1 MANNRNEIKQ
11 EIIKTFNQNVKGR
24 IPDLSKYNQSH
35 DGAEG
40 DWLTKAMGLTVNG
53 KNEPDF
59 KGFEM
64 KKDSAKTTFGD
75 WSPDFAIYKKAKNGT
90 KPRLTRIE
98 FLQIFGRRSPD
109 PTGRKSGRYSWSGTV
124 FPTVVNFND
133 YGQIMKVDSDDNI
146 VILYSYS
153 KDKRTDKNKIVPKDL
168 QINDLVL
175 AIWDSERIRI
185 KLEKKFNKLGWFKCI
200 PDKNGRYQ
208 ELQFGGPIK
217 FESFIE
223 LVKKGLLICDCGMHS
238 QNNRP
243 YMSWRAQKNIWNIL
257 AEK

>member
-1 MANNRNEIKQ
+1 MADKRDQIKREIR
-11 EIIKTFNQNVKGR
+11 KTFNKNVKGKV
-24 IPDLSKYNQSH
+24 PDLSKYNRSH

-75 WSPDFAIYKKAKNGT
+75 WSPNFTLYKKIKNSP
-90 KPRLTRIE
+90 KPRLTRNE
-98 FLQIFGRRSPD
+98 FLQIFGRKSPD
-109 PTGRKSGRYSWSGTV
+109 PTGRKSGRFSWSGTV
-124 FPTVVNFND
+124 FPTVHSVND
-133 YGQIMKVDSDDNI
+133 YGQIMKVDSSHNI
-146 VILYSYS
+146 VILYSYR
-153 KDKRTDKNKIVPKDL
+153 KDKRPNKNRIVPKDL
-168 QINDLVL
+168 QKNELVL
-175 AIWDSERIRI
+175 AKWDADNIRV

-200 PDKNGRYQ
+200 ADKNGRYQ
-208 ELQFGGPIK
+208 DLQFGGPIQ

-223 LVKKGLLICDCGMHS
+223 LVKKGFIICDCGMHS
-238 QNNRP
+238 QSKKP
-243 YMSWRAQKNIWNIL
+243 YMSWRAQRNIWNSL